1 MDVTSGIAENYIK
14 LYKIMNNEDNIERI
28 AKELHSIIQYQVRIL
43 SDTTFKEKYDNLVE
57 EIKYLTQEARGVL
70 DNYKKEG
77 LSISQIESE
86 GYLRG
91 MLTIK
96 HLIED

>member
-1 MDVTSGIAENYIK
+1 
-14 LYKIMNNEDNIERI
+14 MNNEDNIERI